1 MLLRKLSL
9 PILCLIFLTGC
20 SSIPFQRQE
29 SLYTGLYKRIPYK
42 VEGTYRVLDV
52 FYATSRK
59 IDNNTRFPKS
69 FRPELGEKMAYGIV
83 NVKIDPA
90 LRIGKM
96 LPNWY
101 KKRNLL
107 GVQEAGFLQEDIFM
121 KELSNTINTSPH
133 KSLLIVVFGYKD
145 NFEYIAIET
154 AYFAYLLDVNTP
166 VLLFDW
172 PGDQPVTP
180 WGYLKAQSLAKDSG
194 KYLGNLLTKII
205 REVKPEKL
213 WIKGSSLGSQV
224 ICNAFEEMYKH
235 EDLRD
240 ADLEIDHVIFAA
252 PDVGE
257 KEFDE
262 NFKNEITA
270 FSKRLTTYVSSND
283 EALLM
288 SGFINGEKKLG
299 RQKIRVKKQD
309 QLNEAK
315 DILYLKSLLSDKI
328 ALVDVTPINEASYK
342 HGYYFE
348 APEFFDDLYL
358 RILDEQPHTN
368 RHLYLLKTKDDID
381 YWVLRSDG

>member
-9 PILCLIFLTGC
+9 SILCFTVLTGC

-29 SLYTGLYKRIPYK
+29 SPYAGLYKRMPYK
-42 VEGTYRVLDV
+42 VEGDHRAVDI

-59 IDNNTRFPKS
+59 IDSNARFPKS
-69 FRPELGEKMAYGIV
+69 FHPELGEKMAYGIV

-96 LPNWY
+96 LPNLY

-121 KELSNTINTSPH
+121 KELSDAIKASPH
-133 KSLLIVVFGYKD
+133 KSLLIVAFGYKD
-145 NFEYIAIET
+145 NFECIAIET
-154 AYFAYLLDVNTP
+154 AYFAYLLDINTP

-172 PGDQPVTP
+172 PGDQPVSP
-180 WGYLKAQSLAKDSG
+180 WGYLKAQSLARDSG
-194 KYLGNLLTKII
+194 KYLGSLLAKII

-224 ICNAFEEMYKH
+224 ICNAFEEMYNH

-240 ADLEIDHVIFAA
+240 ADLEIDHVVFAA

-262 NFKNEITA
+262 NFKNEIAA
-270 FSKRLTTYVSSND
+270 FSKKITTYVSSND

-288 SGFINGEKKLG
+288 SGFISGEKKLG

-309 QLNEAK
+309 QHNEAK
-315 DILYLKSLLSDKI
+315 NILYLKSLLPDKF
-328 ALVDVTPINEASYK
+328 ALIDVTPINKASYK

-358 RILDEQPHTN
+358 RILDEDPHTN
-368 RHLYLLKTKDDID
+368 RRLYLLKTKDDID
-381 YWVLRSDG
+381 YWVLRSDR